1 KKEISLAASENFF
14 SLDMIA
20 LNYSNPKE
28 IWYARQLEP
37 FDKEWIYSQD
47 RTANY
52 TNVPGGTYTFHYK
65 TSTDINN
72 WNVKEKTILIHLK
85 TIFYKTWWFRLMILL
100 LAGMTLFSLYKY
112 RITQKEKVY
121 NLQSKANSLEKE
133 KVLVMYESLKQQLNP
148 HFLFNSLT
156 SLSGLITSNPVHAK
170 QFLDRMSKI
179 YRYILKSRDNE
190 TVALTEEIKLAEIY
204 TQLQQT
210 RFKEGLRVTIN
221 IPEEYLHRKI
231 APVTIQNIIENAIK
245 HNIIDIH
252 KPLQVNIFIEHDQ
265 VVIQNN
271 LQKKKFV
278 ETSNKQGLTNLQ
290 SLYHYLSG
298 KPVVI
303 TEDNHHFTVKI
314 PLI

>member
-1 KKEISLAASENFF
+1 M
-14 SLDMIA
+14 DMIA
-20 LNYSNPKE
+20 LNYGNPAE
-28 IWYARQLEP
+28 TWYAHQLEP
-37 FDKEWIYSQD
+37 FDKEWVYSKD
-47 RTANY
+47 RTVNY
-52 TNVPGGTYTFHYK
+52 TNVPGGEYTFRYK
-65 TSTDINN
+65 TSVDINN
-72 WNVKEKTILIHLK
+72 WDTPEKTILIHLA
-85 TIFYKTWWFRLMILL
+85 TVFYKTWWFRVLIVLL
-100 LAGMTLFSLYKY
+100 VAAVLFSLYKY
-112 RITQKEKVY
+112 RLAQKEKVY

-156 SLSGLITSNPVHAK
+156 SLSGLISSNPANAK

-190 TVALTEEIKLAEIY
+190 TVPLTEEIKLAETY

-210 RFKEGLRVTIN
+210 RFKEGLQVTIN

-231 APVTIQNIIENAIK
+231 APVTIQNLIENAIK
-245 HNIIDIH
+245 HNIIDTD
-252 KPLQVNIFIEHDQ
+252 KPLLVNIFTENDQ
-265 VVIQNN
+265 LVIQNN

-278 ETSNKQGLTNLQ
+278 ETSNRQGLANLK

-303 TEDNHHFTVKI
+303 TEDNNYFTVKI